1 LEQLLAETTEPL
13 SSRDFADN
21 YQVLQKHT
29 IKWNVNDLRISN
41 DSYDFSHNEEK
52 NDDDDDDDDNAS
64 LLDKTASIAFNDNV
78 KPESIMNTTTIDQT
92 GALDYSSSPIDEID
106 MSGFDST
113 QLFLLNT
120 AFKSLKS
127 FFNLTLVKS
136 DDSNEQVTKIENI
149 AKELKKFNFHYDRGP
164 GSNDNEEL
172 LAGPA
177 AMMADLAATKEE
189 LKRMTLRAEVLEI
202 GQLAIKADTVDIDL
216 QNDNDDVNTYF
227 AENNEK
233 TVMFSDMLNEIELL
247 RVCVAE
253 RGNHGMV
260 LGSFLQ
266 TDYACIEHKTMVY
279 YYYYLYLYYCYGHF
293 YLEKNTQRNA

>member
-1 LEQLLAETTEPL
+1 MEQLLAETTEPL

-41 DSYDFSHNEEK
+41 DSCDFSHIEEK
-52 NDDDDDDDDNAS
+52 NDDDDDSAS
-64 LLDKTASIAFNDNV
+64 LLDKTASIALNDSI

-92 GALDYSSSPIDEID
+92 GTLDYSSSPIDEID

-149 AKELKKFNFHYDRGP
+149 AKELKKFNFHYDRGT

-216 QNDNDDVNTYF
+216 QNDDDNDDVNTYF

-247 RVCVAE
+247 RVSVAE
-253 RGNHGMV
+253 RGSHGMV

-279 YYYYLYLYYCYGHF
+279 YYFYYYYFYYYYYYYYYYYL
-293 YLEKNTQRNA
+293 